1 MDLCRRSAKRGS
13 FGQKPAVPSLQGRT
27 KFRYCRVQGV
37 FTHEFGRRP
46 KFLFL
51 FLSDRLEGHLD
62 MRISVATK
70 LICSFVI
77 IVILTGVISIVV
89 GIRLISGRVV
99 GETQEKVANDLN
111 AAREIYLSHIRDLRN
126 LIRFTADR
134 YTIREAMTAGRIG
147 SEYQKLKRIKDE
159 EGLDILT
166 VMDRE
171 GKVLLRVNNP
181 DLFGD
186 SQSKDEL
193 VECALATKKPVAAT
207 KVVQAA
213 ELEKESKKL
222 VDRVYFKFIDTPKA
236 RPRRETEETAG
247 MMITAAAP
255 ILDFNNNL
263 MGIVYGG
270 ILLNRNYEIVDKIKQ
285 TVYQGMKYKGKDM
298 GTATIF
304 QDDVRISTNVLRE
317 DGSRAVGT
325 RLAENVYEQVIVKGV
340 PWIDRAFVVNNW
352 YITAYE
358 PIKAINGKIIGIL
371 YVGVLEEKYDD
382 IRRQTILIFLGVT
395 TLSLITSLALSY
407 LLSGNISSSIGK
419 LASAARQ
426 MATGNLDIQV
436 DVKSKDEVG
445 ELAGT
450 FNLMAAALRERD
462 EKLKE
467 FATKRIME
475 SERLALIGQL
485 AAGVAHE
492 INNPLQGILAYSCLL
507 VEDMS
512 PDDQNRGFIEKIA
525 KQATRCKEIVRGLL
539 DFSRQTRPEMMQCQM
554 NLVVLA
560 SLALMERQS
569 LFHNIEIVKTFQ
581 ADLPDTMLDASQM
594 QQVLMNIIIN
604 ASEAMG
610 GKGKLSVATR
620 TDSSKKFIE
629 VEIADTGVGIS
640 GENLERIFDPFF
652 TTKKVGHGTGL
663 GLAISYGIV
672 KRHNGSIEVRS
683 EVGKGTTF
691 TVRLPIIGEAEEETM
706 HAGVS

>member
-1 MDLCRRSAKRGS
+1 
-13 FGQKPAVPSLQGRT
+13 
-27 KFRYCRVQGV
+27 
-37 FTHEFGRRP
+37 
-46 KFLFL
+46 
-51 FLSDRLEGHLD
+51 

-70 LICSFVI
+70 LNCSFII
-77 IVILTGVISIVV
+77 IVILTGVISVVV

-99 GETQEKVANDLN
+99 GETQEKVRNDLN
-111 AAREIYLSHIRDLRN
+111 AARVIYLSHLRDLGN

-134 YTIREAMTAGRIG
+134 YTIRGAMIAGDIR

-166 VMDRE
+166 VTDRE

-213 ELEKESKKL
+213 ELEKESEKL
-222 VDRVYFKFIDTPKA
+222 VERAYFKFIDTPKA

-247 MMITAAAP
+247 MMIAAAAP

-263 MGIVYGG
+263 MGIVHGG

-298 GTATIF
+298 GTATLF

-325 RLAENVYEQVIVKGV
+325 RLAENVYKQVIVIGE

-358 PIKAINGKIIGIL
+358 PIKEINGKIIGIL

-382 IRRQTILIFLGVT
+382 IRRQTILIFLGVAT
-395 TLSLITSLALSY
+395 ISLITSLALSY

-419 LASAARQ
+419 LVSAARQ
-426 MATGNLDIQV
+426 MATGKLDIQV
-436 DVKSKDEVG
+436 EVKSKDEIG

-450 FNLMAAALRERD
+450 FNFMAAALRERD

-512 PDDQNRGFIEKIA
+512 PDDQNRGLVEKIA
-525 KQATRCKEIVRGLL
+525 KQATRCKDIIRGLL
-539 DFSRQTRPEMMQCQM
+539 DFSRQTTLEMKQSQM
-554 NLVVLA
+554 NSVVLD
-560 SLALMERQS
+560 SLALVERQS
-569 LFHNIEIVKTFQ
+569 LFQNIEIVKNVQ
-581 ADLPDTMLDASQM
+581 ADLPGTILDASQM
-594 QQVLMNIIIN
+594 QQVLVNIIMN
-604 ASEAMG
+604 AAEAMA
-610 GKGKLSVATR
+610 GKGRLSVATR

-652 TTKKVGHGTGL
+652 TTKQVGHGTGL

-672 KRHNGSIEVRS
+672 KRHNGHIEVRS
-683 EVGKGTTF
+683 EVGKGTTV
-691 TVRLPIIGEAEEETM
+691 TVRLPIIGEAQEEKM

>member
-1 MDLCRRSAKRGS
+1 MGPVQAQCQTRFVWLEACGPELARQDEI
-13 FGQKPAVPSLQGRT
+13 QI
-27 KFRYCRVQGV
+27 CRVQSV
-37 FTHEFGRRP
+37 FTREFGRRP

-51 FLSDRLEGHLD
+51 FLSDRPEGHFN

-569 LFHNIEIVKTFQ
+569 LFHNIEIVKNIQ
-581 ADLPDTMLDASQM
+581 ADLPGTMLDASQM

-620 TDSSKKFIE
+620 TDSAKKFIE

>member
-1 MDLCRRSAKRGS
+1 MNLCRHSAKRGS

-70 LICSFVI
+70 LMCSFVI
-77 IVILTGVISIVV
+77 VVILTGVISIVV

-99 GETQEKVANDLN
+99 GETQEKVRNDLN

-134 YTIREAMTAGRIG
+134 YTIREAMIAGRIG

-171 GKVLLRVNNP
+171 GKVILRVNNP
-181 DLFGD
+181 VLFGD
-186 SQSKDEL
+186 SQSNDEL
-193 VECALATKKPVAAT
+193 VECALGTKKPVAAT

-213 ELEKESKKL
+213 ELEKESKEI
-222 VDRVYFKFIDTPKA
+222 VDRAYFKFIETPKA

-247 MMITAAAP
+247 MMISAAAP

-325 RLAENVYEQVIVKGV
+325 RLAENVYEQVIAKGA

-426 MATGNLDIQV
+426 MATGKLDIQV

-450 FNLMAAALRERD
+450 FNFMAAALRERD

-539 DFSRQTRPEMMQCQM
+539 DFSRQTKPEMMQWQM
-554 NLVVLA
+554 NSVVRD
-560 SLALMERQS
+560 SLALVERQS
-569 LFHNIEIVKTFQ
+569 LFHNIEIVKKFQ
-581 ADLPDTMLDASQM
+581 ADLPGTMLDASQM

-640 GENLERIFDPFF
+640 RENLERIFDPFF
-652 TTKKVGHGTGL
+652 TTKQVGHGTGL
-663 GLAISYGIV
+663 GLAISYGVV

-691 TVRLPIIGEAEEETM
+691 TVRLPIIGEAEEEKM